1 MPFENLKKTE
11 INKLNLALFIL
22 YTFLALVAVFIP
34 MLGVAGI
41 ILLPIPATILIA
53 GERIRDG
60 IICAIVGCIALVFM
74 DFSLMLVMAI
84 LVIAISFIYKGS
96 IGKDRSK
103 LFTIGYIFT
112 VFCIAAVLYILINSL
127 VYRINFIDEFIKNYN
142 ASIDIIFGDE
152 FFLAYTGLFPADESQ
167 LKSILEQLRNI
178 LEFML
183 YIVPGFSIFLCF
195 FISVINYMATSR
207 VLVKYGINLEP
218 LKSFKDWDVPW
229 YYCWTVIVGL
239 ILVLIPFNNQSLD
252 NIANITGF
260 NLLIIF
266 GSIYFILGI
275 SVIWSLME
283 KFKVSLAWR
292 IIIFILIA
300 LFLGFMIFILS
311 FMGLIDV
318 WVNFRKLERGRQP
331 A

>member
-1 MPFENLKKTE
+1 MTFENLKETE

-41 ILLPIPATILIA
+41 ILLPVPATILVA
-53 GERIRDG
+53 GGRIRDG
-60 IICAIVGCIALVFM
+60 IICAITGCIALVFM
-74 DFSLMLVMAI
+74 DFSLMLIMVI
-84 LVIAISFIYKGS
+84 LVIAISFIYKDS
-96 IGKDRSK
+96 IDRDRSN
-103 LFTIGYIFT
+103 LHTAGCIFT
-112 VFCIAAVLYILINSL
+112 AFCIAVILYILINSL

-152 FFLAYTGLFPADESQ
+152 FFLMYTGLFPADESQ
-167 LKSILEQLRNI
+167 LKIILEQLRNI

-183 YIVPGFSIFLCF
+183 YIVPGFLIFLCSF
-195 FISVINYMATSR
+195 MSVINYMVTSR
-207 VLVKYGINLEP
+207 VLVRYGINLKP
-218 LKSFKDWDVPW
+218 LKSFKDWDIPW
-229 YYCWTVIVGL
+229 YYCWTVILGL
-239 ILVLIPFNNQSLD
+239 VLVLIPFNNQSLD

-266 GSIYFILGI
+266 GSIYLVLGI

-283 KFKVSLAWR
+283 KFKVPLVWR

-300 LFLGFMIFILS
+300 LFSGFMIFILS

-318 WVNFRKLERGRQP
+318 WVNFRKLERGKQI